1 MTVRWVCDQPAIAI
15 HKRNRS
21 KLALTL
27 RRHSDWCN
35 KESYVVTSFLM
46 VTDII
51 SLIIITFNQ
60 LWVELKHLTTTDL
73 HINQPINQSINQ
85 SFNQSINQ
93 SINQSFNQSINQS
106 INQPTQ
112 LYLPPHNILS
122 QWSLSRI
129 YTSLVAYPANIYCS
143 TATITTHKSHY
154 VHRKHS
160 TFTPVWCSS
169 NRSGAG
175 RTCAH
180 C

>member
-1 MTVRWVCDQPAIAI
+1 MGVRPAIAI

-73 HINQPINQSINQ
+73 HINQSINQ
-85 SFNQSINQ
+85 SVF
-93 SINQSFNQSINQS
+93 QSINQS

-122 QWSLSRI
+122 QWSVSRI